1 MTASNIPTGL
11 PPRLRAIVEEF
22 RAADRAEKLELL
34 LEYSDRLPPLP
45 ARWHNNRAAMEQV
58 HECATPVF
66 AAVESH
72 EGRLTFH
79 IDVAEESPTVRG
91 YAALLR
97 EGLEGATP
105 ETVLAIPGDFFYA
118 MGLQQV
124 LSPQRLNGISYL
136 LAYLKRLATR
146 ELAKQ
151 GKAS

>member
-1 MTASNIPTGL
+1 MSASDIPAGL

-22 RAADRAEKLELL
+22 SAADRAEKLELL

-45 ARWHNNRAAMEQV
+45 EQWRNNRAAMEQV
-58 HECATPVF
+58 HECATPVY
-66 AAVESH
+66 AAAESH
-72 EGRLTFH
+72 DGRLTFH
-79 IDVAEESPTVRG
+79 IDVPEESPTVRG

-136 LAYLKRLATR
+136 LTYLKRLAAR

>member
-1 MTASNIPTGL
+1 MPASEIPPGL

-34 LEYSDRLPPLP
+34 LDYSDRLPPLP
-45 ARWHNNRAAMEQV
+45 EEWRSNRAAMEQV
-58 HECATPVF
+58 HECATPVY
-66 AAVESH
+66 ATVESR
-72 EGRLTFH
+72 GGGLTFH

-105 ETVLAIPGDFFYA
+105 EMVLAIPGDFFYA
-118 MGLQQV
+118 MGLQHV

-136 LAYLKRLATR
+136 LAYLKRLAAR

-151 GKAS
+151 SP